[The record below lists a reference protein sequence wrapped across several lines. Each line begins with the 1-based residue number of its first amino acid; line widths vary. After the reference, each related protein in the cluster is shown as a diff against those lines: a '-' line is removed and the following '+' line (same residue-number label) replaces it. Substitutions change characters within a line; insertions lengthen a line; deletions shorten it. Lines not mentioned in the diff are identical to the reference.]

1 LTVLRGA
8 AQKLGVQLLPR
19 EIRDPRQLES
29 VFATMVAERAEAIVV
44 VVDPLTVRHRGQIV
58 ELAAKHRLP
67 AVYGFREFVDAGGL
81 MAYGV
86 NVPYLCRRAAR
97 FVDKILKGTKPGDLP
112 VEQPTEFELIV
123 NLKTAKALG
132 LPIPRSVQ
140 LRADHVLE

>member
-1 LTVLRGA
+1 
-8 AQKLGVQLLPR
+8 VQLLPR